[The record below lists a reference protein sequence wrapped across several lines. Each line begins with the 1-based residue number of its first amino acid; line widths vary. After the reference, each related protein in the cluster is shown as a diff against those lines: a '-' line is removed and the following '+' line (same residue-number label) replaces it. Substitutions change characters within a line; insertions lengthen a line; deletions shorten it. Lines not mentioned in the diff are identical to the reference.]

1 MHHLITEIQS
11 LGIHVHKEI
20 TGRQGGAGP
29 AEGRAFLVNGIPV
42 SVPISAGY
50 VFDSPFSLEE
60 IDQGYCLLKNG
71 KPICPV
77 SVVPE
82 PGFYNKSMDD
92 GTSYKQIALLHG
104 KDCLAT
110 TVLQR
115 CIHWKHSRKCS
126 FCATESSL
134 ANKQTIAKKTPAQL
148 AKVARAARDMDGVTH
163 MVLTSGTGD
172 PPEVKSRTWLNV
184 PGR

>member
-82 PGFYNKSMDD
+82 PGFYKNPWMT
-92 GTSYKQIALLHG
+92 GPPINRLRHPGIWTS
-104 KDCLAT
+104 
-110 TVLQR
+110 
-115 CIHWKHSRKCS
+115 
-126 FCATESSL
+126 
-134 ANKQTIAKKTPAQL
+134 
-148 AKVARAARDMDGVTH
+148 
-163 MVLTSGTGD
+163 LTRYRLR
-172 PPEVKSRTWLNV
+172 PL
-184 PGR
+184 

>member
-60 IDQGYCLLKNG
+60 MDLGYCLLKNG

-82 PGFYNKSMDD
+82 PGFYKKSMND
-92 GTSYKQIALLHG
+92 GTSYKQIAPPRNLSLIDEISAWTITKKHG
-104 KDCLAT
+104 KKQFNYLVT
-110 TVLQR
+110 T
-115 CIHWKHSRKCS
+115 K
-126 FCATESSL
+126 
-134 ANKQTIAKKTPAQL
+134 
-148 AKVARAARDMDGVTH
+148 
-163 MVLTSGTGD
+163 
-172 PPEVKSRTWLNV
+172 
-184 PGR
+184 